1 MTTQNNNNGN
11 YDLWLL
17 LLMVG
22 VMIMSS
28 FKHYDDESIGNLSRA
43 AKLRRVI
50 TGGIGS
56 AIVVFLTYEMLVGY
70 LDVYPRMA
78 LGIAGLMGYIG
89 AEAVI
94 TIMEEYVRKW
104 ADKKLGIKDKKE
116 QKEREEY

>member
-56 AIVVFLTYEMLVGY
+56 SIVVFLTYEILVGY

-78 LGIAGLMGYIG
+78 LGMAGLMGYIG

>member
-1 MTTQNNNNGN
+1 MSTQNNNNGN

-56 AIVVFLTYEMLVGY
+56 AIVVFLTYEVLVGY
-70 LDVYPRMA
+70 MDIYPRMA

-94 TIMEEYVRKW
+94 GIMEEYVKKW
-104 ADKKLGIKDKKE
+104 ADKKLGIKDKKD
-116 QKEREEY
+116 KEREEY